1 MYWPTLSCLLL
12 YSVGVLQNS
21 RKLSGQQFNRIDHI
35 FYIWGQPH
43 FYYCGFVIPG
53 VEALVL
59 CSHDKPFWFS
69 FQTHTM
75 KSLMCVFLINI
86 SFLSSLWVSA
96 FSLVWFFRQQCT
108 NGCFIIVIKKLLLLL
123 LLLLLPLVFF

>member
-1 MYWPTLSCLLL
+1 MLQQQALVYVHNSCYGMGLCNVDRSSNECIDRLCHVLL

-43 FYYCGFVIPG
+43 FYYCGFIIPG

-59 CSHDKPFWFS
+59 CSHDKPF
-69 FQTHTM
+69 
-75 KSLMCVFLINI
+75 
-86 SFLSSLWVSA
+86 
-96 FSLVWFFRQQCT
+96 
-108 NGCFIIVIKKLLLLL
+108 
-123 LLLLLPLVFF
+123 